1 MEELYGVDDENELSY
16 LEEDESRDDVDM
28 EENVAETVTVGRV
41 YKKKNLTSNRL
52 LYSISSAL
60 DENNYDEILHPQGQP
75 KAYTAFFTPAKSGKL
90 REEISWVDRP
100 PQTIG
105 RQRRCDVINGKPE
118 IVNSRIVKVADTER
132 LSCLLPRK

>member
-52 LYSISSAL
+52 LHSISSAL
-60 DENNYDEILHPQGQP
+60 DENNYDEILHLQGQP
-75 KAYTAFFTPAKSGKL
+75 KAYTAFFSPAKSGKL